1 MAESIEFSVVVPVRD
16 EAGNAAALAREIAA
30 ALDGRSYEM
39 IFVDD
44 ASRDDTR
51 GELAALKSELPAL
64 RLLGH
69 RSNSGQSRA
78 VRTGVLAARAPV
90 VGTLDGDGQNDPADL
105 PRLLAKLTRA
115 DAPANLGMVGG
126 RRAKRQDA
134 WSKRTAS
141 RFANTIRKSLL
152 NDGADDSGSGV
163 KVFKREA
170 FLRLPYFDHMHRFM
184 AALMLREGYAVEF
197 LDVNHRHRERG
208 RSKYTNLGR
217 LAANMTD
224 LFGRHVA
231 TQPRTFAGGSGRAV
245 SDNSRLGR
253 GEAQVIQQAARG
265 PSHAVRQRGNAHGGH
280 FQRLSADPDPGP
292 DLQYL
297 GVRSDGGRATA
308 IGAARAPHLQ
318 ARCRGS
324 TCRWLQARIGR
335 SRSAT

>member
-1 MAESIEFSVVVPVRD
+1 LAENIEFSVVVPVKD

-30 ALDGRSYEM
+30 VLDGRSYEM

-51 GELAALKSELPAL
+51 GELALLKRELPAL
-64 RLLGH
+64 RIIGH

-78 VRTGVLAARAPV
+78 VRTGVLAARAPI

-115 DAPANLGMVGG
+115 EAPGNLAMVLGARG
-126 RRAKRQDA
+126 KRQDS

-141 RFANTIRKSLL
+141 RIANNIRKAAL

-197 LDVNHRHRERG
+197 LEVNHRQRRAG

-224 LFGRHVA
+224 LW
-231 TQPRTFAGGSGRAV
+231 
-245 SDNSRLGR
+245 
-253 GEAQVIQQAARG
+253 
-265 PSHAVRQRGNAHGGH
+265 
-280 FQRLSADPDPGP
+280 
-292 DLQYL
+292 
-297 GVRSDGGRATA
+297 GVM
-308 IGAARAPHLQ
+308 
-318 ARCRGS
+318 
-324 TCRWLQARIGR
+324 WLR
-335 SRSAT
+335 SRARLPGGTDEL

>member
-1 MAESIEFSVVVPVRD
+1 MAENIEFSVVVPVKD

-44 ASRDDTR
+44 ASGDDTK
-51 GELAALKSELPAL
+51 GELAQLKRELPAL
-64 RLLGH
+64 RIIGH

-105 PRLLAKLTRA
+105 PKLLAKLTRA
-115 DAPANLGMVGG
+115 EAPGNLGMVAGK
-126 RRAKRQDA
+126 RTKRQDG
-134 WSKRTAS
+134 WSKRWAS
-141 RFANTIRKSLL
+141 KIANNIRKAAL

-197 LDVNHRHRERG
+197 LEVNHRQRSVG

-224 LFGRHVA
+224 L
-231 TQPRTFAGGSGRAV
+231 
-245 SDNSRLGR
+245 
-253 GEAQVIQQAARG
+253 
-265 PSHAVRQRGNAHGGH
+265 
-280 FQRLSADPDPGP
+280 
-292 DLQYL
+292 L
-297 GVRSDGGRATA
+297 GVM
-308 IGAARAPHLQ
+308 
-318 ARCRGS
+318 
-324 TCRWLQARIGR
+324 WLR
-335 SRSAT
+335 SRARLPGGTDEL